1 MIQIKR
7 TYEPVASDDGR
18 RVLVERLW
26 PRGQTKAKVA
36 ADEWL
41 KDVAPTTEL
50 RKWFDHREERWD
62 GFCERYRKELA
73 ANPDTWKPLLKQAAE
88 GTLTLLYSAH
98 DVEHNGALVL
108 RDFLNEQAGKQTAKR
123 RPKTARRTVSEK

>member
-7 TYEPVASDDGR
+7 TYEPTAESDGQ

-26 PRGQTKAKVA
+26 PRGLTKAKVA

-41 KDVAPTTEL
+41 KDVAPSTEL
-50 RKWFDHREERWD
+50 RKWFDHQEERWD

-73 ANPDTWKPLLKQAAE
+73 ANPEAWKPLLQRASK
-88 GTLTLLYSAH
+88 GTLTLLYAAH
-98 DVEHNGALVL
+98 DVDHNGALVL
-108 RDFLNEQAGKQTAKR
+108 RDFLNEQASKQS
-123 RPKTARRTVSEK
+123 ARRKKKSARETVSEK